1 VSAVGGLVGRGPE
14 LAALDGALACLAG
27 GVGGAWRVSGE
38 PGIGKSRLLDEAG
51 RRAAASGALLFEG
64 RAAELERDFPFG
76 VFVDALDPYLA
87 SLDQSALR
95 ALSEEHRRLL
105 ALVFPA
111 LAGAEGQEAL
121 VAQERF
127 RCYRAVAELLGVLA
141 ARRPLVL
148 SLDDVQWADAAS
160 LELLD
165 HLLRRTPRAPVL
177 LLLAHR
183 AGFSSGA
190 LSRVSDR
197 LELEPLSPEEAAAL
211 LGDGLQAE
219 ARARVYRESGGNP
232 FYLEHLARAE
242 RSSTRGP
249 DLRLE
254 GEHFDLEVP
263 ASVRD
268 ALARELAVLAE
279 QTRRVLQG
287 AAVAG
292 DPFTPELAGEIA
304 EQDPAQ
310 VLDALDR
317 AIALGLITG
326 TETPVLFRFRHP
338 IVRRAV
344 YGSAGEAWRVGA
356 HARASTLLARRGSE
370 PLARAHHVERSA
382 VRGDEEAVAVLTA
395 AGRAAAKVA
404 PASAARWFRAA
415 LRLLP
420 EDVDGGRRME
430 LLGPL
435 AAALGSAGRLEESRA
450 ALIEILDALPAD
462 LVAARAR
469 LIGFVALIDRLVGRR
484 DEARVLLEQA
494 LRDVSECDAVEAGAL
509 ELELA
514 ADRFFA
520 GDWTTMREHAERGSA
535 IAAAEGGEGL
545 RGSAASLL
553 GLAEYSVG
561 RVKAAREHRTRALA
575 LLDAPGADER
585 GLRLDALDW
594 LGWLEVSVE
603 EYDAAH
609 QHFTRGLEIGR
620 RSGRDHLL
628 TTMSFGLLFACA
640 MSGRLA
646 EAIEQSDAT
655 LELGRLSGSNQ
666 VLAWAHGLRTL
677 IEVRSGDLA
686 CALDHGQQA
695 ELLSERVDANPFSAV
710 NGGWFGEALIEAGQP
725 ARGRKQILR
734 ALGGPGLP
742 HVEVAY
748 RPCFYDVLATA
759 EAALGR
765 REAAAEWARAAG
777 ETAHGLGLPGR
788 TGAALHAAALAAE
801 DPAVGAQQALAA
813 ADAFAA
819 CQPIEAARA
828 RVLAGRHLAAAG
840 HRDEALTELRRATTE
855 LTALGAA
862 HYAAQAVRER
872 RRLGERLARGGR
884 RRSAVTGVA
893 SLSDREREV
902 AGLVQNRLTNREIAE
917 RLVLS
922 EKTVERHLSR
932 IFAKLD
938 AHSRIEVARMV
949 ETEPPRERT

>member
-1 VSAVGGLVGRGPE
+1 VSAVGVLVGRERE
-14 LAALDGALACLAG
+14 LAAVDGALAGLADG
-27 GVGGAWRVSGE
+27 IGGAWRISGE
-38 PGIGKSRLLDEAG
+38 PGIGKSRLLEEAG
-51 RRAAASGALLFEG
+51 RRAAASGARLFEG
-64 RAAELERDFPFG
+64 RASELERDFPFG

-87 SLDQSALR
+87 SLDLSSLR

-111 LAGAEGQEAL
+111 LADGQRQEAL

-127 RCYRAVAELLGVLA
+127 RCYRAVGELLGVLA

-148 SLDDVQWADAAS
+148 CLDDVQWADAAS

-165 HLLRRTPRAPVL
+165 HLLLRRTRGVPVL
-177 LLLAHR
+177 FLLAHR
-183 AGFSSGA
+183 AGFSHGA
-190 LSRVSDR
+190 LSRIGEP
-197 LELEPLSPEEAAAL
+197 LELESLSPGEAAAL
-211 LGDGLQAE
+211 LGDGLHPE
-219 ARARVYRESGGNP
+219 AQARVYRESGGNP
-232 FYLEHLARAE
+232 FYLEHLTRAE
-242 RSSTRGP
+242 RSGAPRQ
-249 DLRLE
+249 DVRLGDE
-254 GEHFDLEVP
+254 ILDLEVP

-268 ALARELAVLAE
+268 ALARELAELSA

-292 DPFTPELAGEIA
+292 DPFTPELAAEIA
-304 EQDPAQ
+304 EVDAAQ
-310 VLDALDR
+310 VLAALDR
-317 AIALGLITG
+317 AIAVGLIAG

-344 YGSAGEAWRVGA
+344 YGSAGKAWRVGA
-356 HARASTLLARRGSE
+356 HSRAATLLASRGAA
-370 PLARAHHVERSA
+370 PVARAHHVERSA
-382 VRGDEEAVAVLTA
+382 VGGDEDAVAVLTS
-395 AGRAAAKVA
+395 AGREVATVA
-404 PASAARWFRAA
+404 PASAARWFQAA

-450 ALIEILDALPAD
+450 TLVEILDALPPG
-462 LVAARAR
+462 LTAARVR
-469 LIGFVALIDRLVGRR
+469 LVGFVALIDRLLGRS
-484 DEARVLLEQA
+484 DEARVLLQQTLRMVVEHDA
-494 LRDVSECDAVEAGAL
+494 LEAGEL

-514 ADRFFA
+514 ADRFFS
-520 GDWTTMREHAERGSA
+520 GDWTAMREHAERSLA
-535 IAAAEGGEGL
+535 IAAGEGGEGL
-545 RGSAASLL
+545 RASAAALL

-561 RVKAAREHRTRALA
+561 RVKPAHERRAEALA
-575 LLDAPGADER
+575 LLDSPGSDER
-585 GLRLDALDW
+585 GRRLEALDW

-603 EYDAAH
+603 EYDAAR
-609 QHFTRGLEIGR
+609 QHFTLGLDIGR

-640 MSGRLA
+640 MSGRLT

-677 IEVRSGDLA
+677 VELRSGDLA
-686 CALDHGQQA
+686 SALDHGEQA
-695 ELLSERVDANPFSAV
+695 RLLSEQVDANPFSAV
-710 NGGWFGEALIEAGQP
+710 NSGWFGEALIEAGQP
-725 ARGRKQILR
+725 ARGREQILS

-742 HVEVAY
+742 AVEAAF
-748 RPCFYDVLATA
+748 RPYFYDVLAAA

-765 REAAAEWARAAG
+765 PAVAAEWAQAAG
-777 ETAHGLGLPGR
+777 ETAHGLGLTGR

-801 DPAVGAQQALAA
+801 KPAVGARQALAA
-813 ADAFAA
+813 AEALAGGH
-819 CQPIEAARA
+819 PVEAARA
-828 RVLAGRHLAAAG
+828 RILAGRHLAAAG
-840 HRDEALTELRRATTE
+840 RRDEGLAELRRATTE

-884 RRSAVTGVA
+884 RRSGATGIA
-893 SLSDREREV
+893 SLSDRERQV
-902 AGLVQNRLTNREIAE
+902 ACLVQDRLTNREIAE
-917 RLVLS
+917 RLILS

-932 IFAKLD
+932 IFAKLR
-938 AHSRIEVARMV
+938 ARSRVEVARMLES
-949 ETEPPRERT
+949 ETPTG